1 MLPLRHRGLWIALS
15 VILVAAVVY
24 GSLQPDFGPDVPANF
39 DKVEHFAAYLGL
51 ALWFTGLYAR
61 SRYWIVAASLV
72 AFGLA
77 IEAAQDAMNLGRS
90 AEALDMAANV
100 LGVAIGLAIALRWSG
115 EWAQRFEAWLAT
127 R

>member
-15 VILVAAVVY
+15 VILVAAVTY

-39 DKVEHFAAYLGL
+39 DKVEHFSAYLGL
-51 ALWFTGLYAR
+51 SLWFTGLFAR
-61 SRYWIVAASLV
+61 SRYWVVAVALV

-77 IEAAQDAMNLGRS
+77 IEAAQDAMQLGRS
-90 AEALDMAANV
+90 AEALDMVANV
-100 LGVAIGLAIALRWSG
+100 LGVACGLAIALGWSG
-115 EWAQRFEAWLAT
+115 EWTRRFEAWLAT

>member
-15 VILVAAVVY
+15 VVLVSAVAY

-51 ALWFTGLYAR
+51 ALWFTGLFAR
-61 SRYWIVAASLV
+61 SRYWLVAAALV

-77 IEAAQDAMNLGRS
+77 IEAAQGAMNLGRS
-90 AEALDMAANV
+90 AEALDMVANV
-100 LGVAIGLAIALRWSG
+100 LGVSLGLVIAMRGSG
-115 EWAQRFEAWLAT
+115 EWAHRFEAWLAA

>member
-15 VILVAAVVY
+15 VLVVAAVAY

-39 DKVEHFAAYLGL
+39 DKVEHFVAYLGL
-51 ALWFTGLYAR
+51 ALWFTGLFAR
-61 SRYWIVAASLV
+61 SRYAVVAVALI

-77 IEAAQDAMNLGRS
+77 IEFAQGAMKLGRS
-90 AEALDMAANV
+90 AEALDMVANV
-100 LGVAIGLAIALRWSG
+100 LGVMLGLVIALGWSG
-115 EWAQRFEAWLAT
+115 DWARRFEAWLAT

>member
-15 VILVAAVVY
+15 VVLVAAVVY

-51 ALWFTGLYAR
+51 SLWFTGLYAR
-61 SRYWIVAASLV
+61 GRYWIVVVALV

-77 IEAAQDAMNLGRS
+77 IEFAQDAMQLGRS
-90 AEALDMAANV
+90 AEALDMVANV
-100 LGVAIGLAIALRWSG
+100 LGVMLGLVIALRWSG
-115 EWAQRFEAWLAT
+115 EWARRFEAWLAT